1 MAKRKLIYSTENGGM
16 LDDWTEELYC
26 TKCKD
31 GSFSLQEVQVIWD
44 DVTKRIIRPRMPS
57 IRGIRSLKRFANE
70 LSNLE
75 RFDYQE
81 TSEEAFAGIVNKL
94 ISLDKNF
101 FKGLKDLME
110 EIYKEKE
117 DEEQKN
123 WDGYVSAMERRAKEL
138 RERAE
143 TSFNR
148 SIKNK
153 DLEVA
158 YQCLGDTSY
167 GFLHEYRE
175 AVIIS
180 LGLNYYESENPK
192 DFFPKKF
199 LDVSEIKSFIQNFDE
214 NYFFKNEELTDFG
227 KESVQTIKNA
237 QIRLKRKR

>member
-94 ISLDKNF
+94 ISLDKDF

-123 WDGYVSAMERRAKEL
+123 WDGYVSAMERRAKRAKER
-138 RERAE
+138 RERE
-143 TSFNR
+143 EISFNR

-153 DLEVA
+153 DYEDA
-158 YQCLGDTSY
+158 YIYLVNKSY
-167 GFLHEYRE
+167 GFLHENRE

-180 LGLNYYESENPK
+180 MAFNYASENPK
-192 DFFPKKF
+192 DFF
-199 LDVSEIKSFIQNFDE
+199 DQNEIEIFIQNFDGKE
-214 NYFFKNEELTDFG
+214 ILKKFKNTEGADQVEEY
-227 KESVQTIKNA
+227 VQIIKNA